1 MEESMAYH
9 KKVVDEELIL
19 MNGTYMAKEQ
29 EFSTKQMAINR
40 NRRIK
45 AINLYICRDEKS
57 NGFEEWD
64 HFESVP
70 AVGRHLCICGML
82 LTEHSNTVSRRN
94 ALINVKA
101 CIGDTCIQQ
110 LDKIHKTKIFKKM
123 KDQYK
128 TCPHC
133 EKRKKIY
140 EEMCKKCKLKT
151 ICKNC
156 NQSKPVNDADNCET
170 CNEKIKKNKFSYCV
184 YLKTPYSDK
193 DECKTHGGRWDQEKR
208 KWYIPPNVD
217 ITPFKR
223 WIDNGI

>member
-29 EFSTKQMAINR
+29 ETSTKQMAINR
-40 NRRIK
+40 HIRIK

-64 HFESVP
+64 HFDSTP

-101 CIGDTCIQQ
+101 CIGDTCIKC
-110 LDKIHKTKIFKKM
+110 LDEIHNTKKFKKM

-133 EKRKKIY
+133 EKRKNIY

-151 ICKNC
+151 ICKTC
-156 NQSKPVNDADNCET
+156 EQSKPVNASDNCKA
-170 CNEKIKKNKFSYCV
+170 CNE
-184 YLKTPYSDK
+184 YLKYNKNCID
-193 DECKTHGGRWDQEKR
+193 CKKQIDPKFPRCYDCNTRYNSNNCIDCKKPIAP
-208 KWYIPPNVD
+208 KWERCYGCKYNV
-217 ITPFKR
+217 
-223 WIDNGI
+223 